1 MEIFLEPTVWAG
13 LATLVVLEI
22 VLGIDNLIF
31 IAILSDKLA
40 PHQRQR
46 ARMIGLTLA
55 LLMRLFLL
63 AGIAWMTKLTA
74 PMFTVFGNE
83 ISGRDLIMLVGGA
96 FLLFKGTKEL
106 HEKLEGA
113 HAKKEGPVH
122 YATFWHVIVQIVVL
136 DAVFSLDAVITAVGM
151 TEHLPVMMAAVIIA
165 IILMMLCANPLMNF
179 VSAHP
184 TVVILCLGF
193 LLMIGFS
200 LIVDGLGYHIPKGYL
215 YAAIGFS
222 VAIEALNQVALRN
235 KRKNYSKIDPR
246 HRLSQAVL
254 SLLGSK
260 TAASESIAREISV
273 FSQQPNDVNVFNPQE
288 RLMMERILQLRE
300 MEVEEIMTPRSDLY
314 WIDLADDKDT
324 LEKDII
330 ECTYSCMVVAGE
342 NGIDEP
348 RGVIYKKE
356 LADFLLKGLDLKNL
370 QQIIS
375 QPVTVP
381 NSADILDAM
390 DAFRKSRIHTAFVVD
405 EYGIVEGLITLTD
418 ITEAILGDMPEEHVE
433 DDFRFQQEEDG
444 SWTLNGNLHTQ
455 DVKDLLGPIDFPEGD
470 YHTVAGVMLL
480 VLKRLPQVGDMI
492 ELEGWTISVEIMDG
506 RRVSRLRFKHNDPE
520 SLNLGA

>member
-46 ARMIGLTLA
+46 ARIIGLSLA
-55 LLMRLFLL
+55 LVMRLFLL
-63 AGIAWMTKLTA
+63 MTISWMTKLTA
-74 PMFTVFGNE
+74 PIFVVFGNE

-113 HAKKEGPVH
+113 HVKNQGPVH
-122 YATFWHVIVQIVVL
+122 YASFWQVIIQIVIL

-151 TEHLPVMMAAVIIA
+151 TEHLSVMMIAVFVA
-165 IILMMLCANPLMNF
+165 IVLMMLCANPLMNF

-222 VAIEALNQVALRN
+222 VGIEALNQLALRN
-235 KRKNYSKIDPR
+235 KMKNYSKIDPR
-246 HRLSQAVL
+246 IRLSQAVL

-260 TAASESIAREISV
+260 SASSESIAREVSV
-273 FSQQPNDVNVFNPQE
+273 FSAEANDTEVFNPQE
-288 RLMMERILQLRE
+288 RLMMERILQLQE
-300 MEVEEIMTPRSDLY
+300 MDVEEIMTPRSDLY
-314 WIDLADDKDT
+314 WIDLADDTET
-324 LEKDII
+324 LKKDII

-356 LADFLLKGLDLKNL
+356 LADFLINERDLKDL
-370 QQIIS
+370 QKIIS
-375 QPVTVP
+375 QPVTIP
-381 NSADILDAM
+381 NSADILDAL
-390 DAFRKSRIHTAFVVD
+390 DSFRKSRIHTAFVVD

-433 DDFRFQQEEDG
+433 DEFRYEQQQDG
-444 SWTLNGNLHTQ
+444 GWILNGNLHLQ
-455 DVKDLLGPIDFPEGD
+455 DARDMMGPIDFPEGD
-470 YHTVAGVMLL
+470 YHTVAGAMML
-480 VLKRLPQVGDMI
+480 VLKRIPKVGDTI
-492 ELEGWTISVEIMDG
+492 TLSGWNITVTDMQG
-506 RRVSRLRFKHNDPE
+506 RRVSRLRFEPAAAPDMMME
-520 SLNLGA
+520 